1 MNKFDLSTYFV
12 GAGGKI
18 LSRVEVEEN
27 LSNQHEFNGV
37 SSLKHLLGEQ
47 RTTFSSVFLY
57 MSDDSFSEPIIRD
70 TGTLTWYE
78 AREAHPTRSEFRL
91 YFSSNKVMDEAC
103 AGD

>member
-37 SSLKHLLGEQ
+37 SSLKHLFG
-47 RTTFSSVFLY
+47 RTKNNIFFCLPLY
-57 MSDDSFSEPIIRD
+57 E
-70 TGTLTWYE
+70 
-78 AREAHPTRSEFRL
+78 
-91 YFSSNKVMDEAC
+91 
-103 AGD
+103 

>member
-1 MNKFDLSTYFV
+1 MNKFDLSTFFV

-37 SSLKHLLGEQ
+37 SSLKHLLGEK

-57 MSDDSFSEPIIRD
+57 
-70 TGTLTWYE
+70 TVV
-78 AREAHPTRSEFRL
+78 A
-91 YFSSNKVMDEAC
+91 
-103 AGD
+103 